1 MNTELRLGTRKSPL
15 ALCQAEQVR
24 ALIVAL
30 HPGQSVRLVPM
41 VSEGDRRQD
50 LALHELG
57 GKGVFL
63 KELEQALLG
72 GQIDLAVHSLKDM
85 PAHQP
90 DGLMIAAIP
99 ERADPGDV
107 LVAPAPCDLAGLPQG
122 ARVGTGSLR
131 RRCQLGKARP
141 DLTFAPIRGN
151 IGTRLEKLEAGEYDA
166 LVLAA
171 AGLSRLGL
179 GERISARLSEETCLP
194 AAGQGALAVQ
204 TRADNTELNALLS
217 PLNHPATA
225 ACCAAERNVLA
236 GINCDCHAPVA
247 AFAEISGN
255 QMRLRARVGAKD
267 FSELIE
273 GEKTGPADEAQALG
287 EALARE
293 LLRQGAAALLHS

>member
-1 MNTELRLGTRKSPL
+1 MSAELRLGTRRSPL

-24 ALIVAL
+24 ALIASR
-30 HPGQSVRLVPM
+30 HPDQSVRLVPM

-63 KELEQALLG
+63 KELEQALSD

-85 PAHQP
+85 PAQMP
-90 DGLMIAAIP
+90 ADLMIAAIP
-99 ERADPGDV
+99 ERAEPNDV
-107 LVAPAPCDLAGLPQG
+107 LVAATPCDLTGLEAG

-131 RRCQLGKARP
+131 RRCQLGKVRP
-141 DLTFAPIRGN
+141 DLIFAPIRGN
-151 IGTRLEKLEAGEYDA
+151 IGTRLGKLDSGEFDA
-166 LVLAA
+166 LVLAE

-179 GERISARLSEETCLP
+179 GERISARLSVEICLP

-204 TRADNTELNALLS
+204 TRAEDTELNALLD

-225 ACCAAERNVLA
+225 ACCYAERAVLA
-236 GINCDCHAPVA
+236 ALECGCHAPVA
-247 AFAEISGN
+247 AFAEISGD
-255 QMRLRARVGAKD
+255 QMRLRARVGNTD
-267 FSELIE
+267 CSELIE
-273 GEKTGPADEAQALG
+273 AEQTGKAADAQTLG

-293 LLRQGAAALLHS
+293 LLRLGAAALLHP

>member
-1 MNTELRLGTRKSPL
+1 MSAELRLGTRQSPL

-24 ALIVAL
+24 SLIAARF
-30 HPGQSVRLVPM
+30 PGQSVRLVPM
-41 VSEGDRRQD
+41 VSLGDRRQD

-63 KELEQALLG
+63 KELEQALLD

-90 DGLMIAAIP
+90 EGLMIAAIP

-107 LVAPAPCDLAGLPQG
+107 LVAPAPCDLAGLPAG

-141 DLTFAPIRGN
+141 DLTFTPIRGN
-151 IGTRLEKLEAGEYDA
+151 IGTRLGKLDSGEFDA

-171 AGLSRLGL
+171 AGLARLGL
-179 GERISARLSEETCLP
+179 DERVSARLPVETCLP

-204 TRADNTELNALLS
+204 TRSDNTELNALLD

-225 ACCAAERNVLA
+225 ACCDAERAVLA
-236 GINCDCHAPVA
+236 ALECGCHAPVA
-247 AFAEISGN
+247 AFAEISGD
-255 QMRLRARVGAKD
+255 QMRLRARVGNTD
-267 FSELIE
+267 GSELIGDE
-273 GEKTGPADEAQALG
+273 QTGPVLEAQAMG
-287 EALARE
+287 ESLARE
-293 LLRQGAAALLHS
+293 LLRLGAAALLHP